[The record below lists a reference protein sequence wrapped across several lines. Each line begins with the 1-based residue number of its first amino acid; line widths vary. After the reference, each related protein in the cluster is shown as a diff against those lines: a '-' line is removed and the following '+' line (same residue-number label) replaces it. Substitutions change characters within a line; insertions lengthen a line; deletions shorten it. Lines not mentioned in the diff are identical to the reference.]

1 MVEGAQIVAMGI
13 DQSPTSSGWAIG
25 SPSNDKP
32 KYGLFE
38 LERWGDFEGARLC
51 KFEDWLIAT
60 VKENSVTHIF
70 YEAPVNVAMKSFDI
84 TSKQSM
90 QIGAI
95 HMAAFRCRTSIS
107 QVTPNDWRKRFLGF
121 TKPVGITGDKV
132 RPELKRLAVKACAQ
146 RGWYIESDDVA
157 EALGILDFG
166 LSTLS
171 HRHAGSRD
179 PLFRR
184 AEWQNDVAK
193 FRGEA

>member
-1 MVEGAQIVAMGI
+1 MGDGAQIVAMGI
-13 DQSPTSSGWAIG
+13 DQSPTSTGWAIG
-25 SPSNDKP
+25 RPSNEKP

-38 LERWGDFEGARLC
+38 LERWGDLEGARLC
-51 KFEDWLIAT
+51 KFEDWLST
-60 VKENSVTHIF
+60 TLKENDVTHVF
-70 YEAPVNVAMKSFDI
+70 YEAPVNIAMKSFDI

-95 HMAAFRCRTSIS
+95 HMAAFRCRTKIL
-107 QVTPNDWRKRFLGF
+107 QVTPLDWRKRFLGF
-121 TKPVGITGDKV
+121 TKPVGVTGDKV
-132 RPELKRLAVKACAQ
+132 RPELKKLAVKACVQ

-171 HRHAGSRD
+171 HKHAGSRD
-179 PLFRR
+179 PLFSR
-184 AEWQNDVAK
+184 AQHLHDVAK